1 MKITPLLASLSLAV
15 MLIGC
20 GKKTTQDEV
29 SSQPEK
35 KPPTQT
41 TPPSAGQKQAAIKN
55 SFWAVDQHLDQGGS
69 LYLYLSTEQL
79 LAKLDGFI
87 DTMTAFAEV
96 AGAEM
101 DERAQQQMA
110 MAIDMGRTAYEQSGL
125 RDISGLGAS
134 SFALESGLNRNV
146 LVLHHYAEKK
156 DGLIW
161 KLMGTAAHEQE
172 VLKLLPANTAFA
184 AHADADV
191 VAGFNWLRDFITNT
205 APPEMVAEFAKG
217 LAQANQ
223 TVNFENL
230 LKSTDGELG
239 FFITL
244 DGQKRVAIP
253 VPDAPAGL
261 KIDFP
266 EPALA
271 VVLKV
276 KDDQL
281 LQLIIAQL
289 KNLELAEM
297 VKETKEGDV
306 TLFTMTTPP
315 LPVEIDVSPT
325 LMMAGNYLI
334 LTSNTKLA
342 KDILAVRSGKKQGL
356 AGTAEFKRL
365 AGDMNL
371 KGNQLH
377 FMSATISKEYGALM
391 KTFMKAAEAEA
402 PNRGPAEQQMLEMMK
417 KFYLPNEK
425 AKPSS
430 QLAIMRVTAEGI
442 VFESR
447 NTGDGF
453 ESSLLAAGVIPMGVG
468 AALLLPAI
476 ASARNKA
483 REVQSAGNSKQLGVG
498 LIDHAQDNDGQL
510 PDADKWCAAILREV
524 GTPLAFASP
533 LDPATVALA
542 EGGEKV
548 SSYAF
553 NAALSGK
560 KLNEL
565 NPETVLIF
573 ETALGW
579 NGSGGLKDAE
589 KFMRTTGRASIA
601 VTLVDGSTHITH
613 HRELKVMRWK
623 P

>member
-1 MKITPLLASLSLAV
+1 MKKIPLFASLSLAV
-15 MLIGC
+15 FLIGC

-35 KPPTQT
+35 KPPAQT
-41 TPPSAGQKQAAIKN
+41 TPPPAGQKQAAIKN
-55 SFWAVDQHLDQGGS
+55 SFWAVDRHLDQGGS
-69 LYLYLSTEQL
+69 FYLYLSTEQL
-79 LAKLDGFI
+79 LAKLDGLI

-96 AGAEM
+96 AGEGM
-101 DERAQQQMA
+101 NERDQQQMA

-146 LVLHHYAEKK
+146 LVLHHYEQKK

-184 AHADADV
+184 AHADTDV

-205 APPEMVAEFAKG
+205 APPEMVAEFAKA

-223 TVNFENL
+223 TVSFENL
-230 LKSTDGELG
+230 LKSTGGELG

-281 LQLIIAQL
+281 LQLITAQL
-289 KNLELAEM
+289 KNPELAEM

-306 TLFTMTTPP
+306 TLYTMTTPP

-325 LMMAGNYLI
+325 LMMTGNYLV
-334 LTSNTKLA
+334 LTSNMKLA
-342 KDILAVRSGKKQGL
+342 KDILAVRAGKKQGL

-402 PNRGPAEQQMLEMMK
+402 PQRGPAEQQMLELMK
-417 KFYLPNEK
+417 KFYLPKEK

-447 NTGDGF
+447 N
-453 ESSLLAAGVIPMGVG
+453 
-468 AALLLPAI
+468 
-476 ASARNKA
+476 KA
-483 REVQSAGNSKQLGVG
+483 REVQSANNSSQLGLG
-498 LIDHAQDNDGQL
+498 LIVHAPDNDGLL
-510 PDADKWCAAILREV
+510 PDADKWSDAILREV
-524 GTPLAFASP
+524 GTSLSFASP
-533 LDPATVALA
+533 LDPATVTLA
-542 EGGEKV
+542 EEGEKV

-565 NPETVLIF
+565 NPDTVLIF
-573 ETALGW
+573 ETDLGW
-579 NGSGGLKDAE
+579 NGSGGLKDAQ
-589 KFMRTTGRASIA
+589 KFMQTTGRASIA
-601 VTLVDGSTHITH
+601 VTLVDGSS
-613 HRELKVMRWK
+613 RSVDAFDLEELRWK

>member
-1 MKITPLLASLSLAV
+1 MKKLPLIASLSLV
-15 MLIGC
+15 VLLISC

-29 SSQPEK
+29 TSQPEK
-35 KPPTQT
+35 NLPAKK
-41 TPPSAGQKQAAIKN
+41 TPPPAGQKQAAIKN

-69 LYLYLSTEQL
+69 FYLYLSTEQL

-87 DTMTAFAEV
+87 NTMTAFAEV

-101 DERAQQQMA
+101 DERDQQQMT

-161 KLMGTAAHEQE
+161 KLMGTTAHEQE

-205 APPEMVAEFAKG
+205 APPEMVAEFAKA

-244 DGQKRVAIP
+244 DVKKRVTIP
-253 VPDAPAGL
+253 LPDAPEGV

-281 LQLIIAQL
+281 LQLITAQL
-289 KNLELAEM
+289 KNPELAEM

-306 TLFTMTTPP
+306 TLYTMTTPP

-325 LMMAGNYLI
+325 LMMAGDYLI
-334 LTSNTKLA
+334 LTSNVQLA

-377 FMSATISKEYGALM
+377 FMSATISKEYGGMM
-391 KTFMKAAEAEA
+391 KTLMNAAEAEA
-402 PNRGPAEQQMLEMMK
+402 APGGAEAQIMEMMK

-453 ESSLLAAGVIPMGVG
+453 QSSLLAAGVVPVGVG

-483 REVQSAGNSKQLGVG
+483 REVQSANNSKQLSLG
-498 LIDHAQDNDGQL
+498 LMTHAQDNDGQL
-510 PDADKWCAAILREV
+510 PDADKWCDAILREI
-524 GTPLAFASP
+524 GSPLAFASP
-533 LDPATVALA
+533 LDPATVVSA
-542 EGGEKV
+542 ELGEKV

-565 NPETVLIF
+565 NPETVLVF
-573 ETALGW
+573 ETDLGW
-579 NGSGGLKDAE
+579 NGSGGLEDAQ
-589 KFMRTTGRASIA
+589 KFMATTGRSTIA
-601 VTLVDGSTHITH
+601 VTLADGSS
-613 HRELKVMRWK
+613 RSVDAFDLEELRWK

>member
-1 MKITPLLASLSLAV
+1 
-15 MLIGC
+15 
-20 GKKTTQDEV
+20 
-29 SSQPEK
+29 
-35 KPPTQT
+35 
-41 TPPSAGQKQAAIKN
+41 
-55 SFWAVDQHLDQGGS
+55 
-69 LYLYLSTEQL
+69 
-79 LAKLDGFI
+79 
-87 DTMTAFAEV
+87 
-96 AGAEM
+96 
-101 DERAQQQMA
+101 
-110 MAIDMGRTAYEQSGL
+110 MGRTAYEQSGL
-125 RDISGLGAS
+125 QDISGLGAS
-134 SFALESGLNRNV
+134 SFALESGLNRNM

-161 KLMGTAAHEQE
+161 KLMGTTAHEQE

-205 APPEMVAEFAKG
+205 APPEVVAEFAKA

-230 LKSTDGELG
+230 LKSTGGELG

-244 DGQKRVAIP
+244 DSQKRVAIP
-253 VPDAPAGL
+253 LPDAPAGV

-281 LQLIIAQL
+281 LQLITAQL
-289 KNLELAEM
+289 KNPELAEM

-306 TLFTMTTPP
+306 TLYTMTTPP

-325 LMMAGNYLI
+325 LMMAGDYLI
-334 LTSNTKLA
+334 LTSNVQLA
-342 KDILAVRSGKKQGL
+342 KDILAVHSGKNKGL

-365 AGDMNL
+365 ADDMDL

-377 FMSATISKEYGALM
+377 FMSATISREYGAIM
-391 KTFMKAAEAEA
+391 KTLMNAAEAEA
-402 PNRGPAEQQMLEMMK
+402 PQRGPTEQQMLEMMK
-417 KFYLPNEK
+417 KLYLPDEK

-430 QLAIMRVTAEGI
+430 QLAVMRVTAEGI

-453 ESSLLAAGVIPMGVG
+453 ESSLLAAGVVPVGVG

-483 REVQSAGNSKQLGVG
+483 REVQSANKSRQLSLG
-498 LIDHAQDNDGQL
+498 LMTHAQDNDGNL
-510 PDADKWCAAILREV
+510 PDADKWCTAILREV
-524 GTPLAFASP
+524 GSPLAFASP

-542 EGGEKV
+542 EQDEKV

-560 KLNEL
+560 KLSEL
-565 NPETVLIF
+565 NPETVLVF
-573 ETALGW
+573 ETDLGW
-579 NGSGGLKDAE
+579 NGSGGLKEAQKSME
-589 KFMRTTGRASIA
+589 TSGHTTIA
-601 VTLVDGSTHITH
+601 VTFVDTSS
-613 HRELKVMRWK
+613 RPVNAFELEKLRWK